1 LSWNEGEIWEYIDD
15 NKLAYPK
22 LYDDGLSRIGCVI
35 CSFHSTANGVGHNF
49 YRKRWPKFFE
59 RFEKKCR
66 EWYEKRQAQGREMFF
81 DTPEEFI
88 SEWYKGNVQWYKR
101 QESQTDQMNF
111 EDFE

>member
-1 LSWNEGEIWEYIDD
+1 MSWNEGEIWEYIDD